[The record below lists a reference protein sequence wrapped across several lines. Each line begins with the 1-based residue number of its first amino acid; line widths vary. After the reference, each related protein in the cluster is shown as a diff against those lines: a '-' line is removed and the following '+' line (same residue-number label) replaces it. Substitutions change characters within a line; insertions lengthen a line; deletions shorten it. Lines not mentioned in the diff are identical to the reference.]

1 MTTTEKIAALLSLT
15 KRLTGMLEDPHPG
28 LSTWHNAVGS
38 LLTEIAEQAP
48 PSRKAFA
55 EARAAMRAATTTQP
69 GTKCDADLYENGRTV
84 CLLHGCSTAIEAV
97 VVRVRESLGVPLDWH
112 FIGGRANVLTA
123 AATPPE
129 MDAKIREHINAALP
143 VWLGA

>member
-1 MTTTEKIAALLSLT
+1 MTTVEKAEKLLSLS

-28 LSTWHNAVGS
+28 LSTWHNAVSS
-38 LLTEIAEQAP
+38 LLIEIASYAP
-48 PSRKAFA
+48 PPLPAP
-55 EARAAMRAATTTQP
+55 MIVRAATTTQP

-97 VVRVRESLGVPLDWH
+97 VVRVREQLGVPLDWH

-129 MDAKIREHINAALP
+129 MDAKIREHIKSALP